1 MADAKEKAPAAS
13 DERLLADDKREVQ
26 ATVDAEN
33 AQGFRGYNPDITP
46 NENYTFN
53 GQAKGLPTPET
64 DPRLAAEAGRPF
76 IAHAGHS
83 LRDDAKKNE
92 K

>member
-1 MADAKEKAPAAS
+1 MTDRKSDEKAPAVS
-13 DERLLADDKREVQ
+13 DERELAEDKREVQ

-33 AQGFRGYNPDITP
+33 AQGFRGYNPDSTP

-53 GQAKGLPTPET
+53 GQAAGKPTPET

-76 IAHAGHS
+76 LFHAGQS
-83 LRDDAKKNE
+83 LRDDAKK